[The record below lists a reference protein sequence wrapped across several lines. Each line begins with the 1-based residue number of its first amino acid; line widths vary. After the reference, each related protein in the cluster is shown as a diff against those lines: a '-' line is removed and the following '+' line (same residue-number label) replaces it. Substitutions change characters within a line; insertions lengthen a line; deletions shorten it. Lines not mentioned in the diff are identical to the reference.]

1 MSTAPRGWTEHAIHR
16 AAERYGVAFDYAE
29 WAQMLLDIMDTAA
42 GVRVAALLAGKSAQV
57 EEWHVYLGGVA
68 VRAVYDP
75 RTATVVTIAPR

>member
-1 MSTAPRGWTEHAIHR
+1 
-16 AAERYGVAFDYAE
+16 
-29 WAQMLLDIMDTAA
+29 MLLDIMDTAA
-42 GVRVAALLAGKSAQV
+42 GARVAALLAGKSAQV